1 MMKYKLTYFD
11 FSGSRGE
18 ECRLAL
24 HAAGVHF
31 EDCRLSQEQWAR
43 LKPTTP
49 YGAVPVLEA
58 PGKPPLAQSNA
69 ILTYVGRRYGLH
81 PEDAWQAALHE
92 AILASAE
99 EVRAALS
106 PTGKISDPEQK
117 KQAREELASGYL
129 QSWGRAIEQ
138 QIKGPFVA
146 GDRLMV
152 ADIKLFQIV
161 SSLTSG
167 VIDYI
172 PKTVFSAFPK
182 LEGVHAA
189 VTQHPKIAE
198 WRAGNAGRSAK

>member
-1 MMKYKLTYFD
+1 MAKYKLTYFD

-24 HAAGVHF
+24 YAAGVDF
-31 EDCRLSQEQWAR
+31 EDCRLTQEQWAQ
-43 LKPTTP
+43 LKASTP

-58 PGKPPLAQSNA
+58 PGKAPLAQSNA
-69 ILTYVGRRYGLH
+69 ILAYVGRRYGLH

-92 AILASAE
+92 AILVSVE

-106 PTGKISDPEQK
+106 PSGKISDPEQK
-117 KQAREELASGYL
+117 KRAREELASGYL
-129 QSWGRAIEQ
+129 QTWGRQIEQ

-146 GDRLMV
+146 GERLMV
-152 ADIKLFQIV
+152 ADIKLFQIIA
-161 SSLTSG
+161 SLTSG
-167 VIDYI
+167 VIDHI

-182 LEGVHAA
+182 LEGVYAA

-198 WRAGNAGRSAK
+198 WRAGNASRTAK

>member
-24 HAAGVHF
+24 HAAGVEF
-31 EDCRLSQEQWAR
+31 EDCRLTQEQWAK
-43 LKPTTP
+43 LKASTP

-69 ILTYVGRRYGLH
+69 ILAYVGRRYGLH

-92 AILASAE
+92 AILVSVE

-106 PTGKISDPEQK
+106 PSGKLSDPEQK
-117 KQAREELASGYL
+117 KKAREELASGFL
-129 QSWGRAIEQ
+129 QTWGASIER
-138 QIKGPFVA
+138 QIKGPFV
-146 GDRLMV
+146 GGERLMV
-152 ADIKLFQIV
+152 ADIKLFQIIA
-161 SSLTSG
+161 SLTSG
-167 VIDYI
+167 VIDHI

-182 LEGVHAA
+182 LEGVYTA
-189 VTQHPKIAE
+189 VTQHPRIAE
-198 WRAGNAGRSAK
+198 WRAGNAARASK